1 SSPPRASSSLQWRF
15 VLLLRTVKSIC
26 LYSIFMLSCSY
37 AVNCLANLNRI
48 CHVCIRYKVS
58 TEALEQYIML
68 GMCFGS
74 SLGENVSA
82 ENLLSVCFFSRISKM
97 YVSFQEFQRY
107 RTMIARDFVLLH
119 DSAGDLLSCSYTVL
133 DKTNSID
140 GTVPEQVKFQSEVK
154 KLQQEQFRPAEQVSI
169 SSQEMLQYIAL
180 E

>member
-1 SSPPRASSSLQWRF
+1 
-15 VLLLRTVKSIC
+15 
-26 LYSIFMLSCSY
+26 MLSCSY

-68 GMCFGS
+68 VFWFKSWLKHFGGKS
-74 SLGENVSA
+74 PQGIEVYQKLVG
-82 ENLLSVCFFSRISKM
+82 SV
-97 YVSFQEFQRY
+97 YGWY
-107 RTMIARDFVLLH
+107 
-119 DSAGDLLSCSYTVL
+119 SAGDLLSCSYAVL

-140 GTVPEQVKFQSEVK
+140 GTVREEVMFQSEVK

-169 SSQEMLQYIAL
+169 SSQEMLQYIVL

>member
-1 SSPPRASSSLQWRF
+1 
-15 VLLLRTVKSIC
+15 
-26 LYSIFMLSCSY
+26 MLSCSY

-68 GMCFGS
+68 VFWFKSWLKHFGGKS
-74 SLGENVSA
+74 P
-82 ENLLSVCFFSRISKM
+82 
-97 YVSFQEFQRY
+97 Q
-107 RTMIARDFVLLH
+107 
-119 DSAGDLLSCSYTVL
+119 DSAGDLLSCSYAVL

-140 GTVPEQVKFQSEVK
+140 GTVREEVMFQSEVK

-169 SSQEMLQYIAL
+169 SSQEMLQYIVL

>member
-1 SSPPRASSSLQWRF
+1 
-15 VLLLRTVKSIC
+15 
-26 LYSIFMLSCSY
+26 MLSCSY

-68 GMCFGS
+68 GMLYSFLC
-74 SLGENVSA
+74 
-82 ENLLSVCFFSRISKM
+82 LSVFWFKSWLKRFGGKSPQGIEVYQKLVGSV
-97 YVSFQEFQRY
+97 YGWY
-107 RTMIARDFVLLH
+107 
-119 DSAGDLLSCSYTVL
+119 SAGDLLSCSYAVL

-140 GTVPEQVKFQSEVK
+140 GTVPEEVMFQSEVK

-169 SSQEMLQYIAL
+169 SSQEMLQYIVL

>member
-1 SSPPRASSSLQWRF
+1 
-15 VLLLRTVKSIC
+15 
-26 LYSIFMLSCSY
+26 MLSCSY

-68 GMCFGS
+68 VFWFKSWLKHFGGKS
-74 SLGENVSA
+74 PQGIEVYQKLVG
-82 ENLLSVCFFSRISKM
+82 SV
-97 YVSFQEFQRY
+97 Y
-107 RTMIARDFVLLH
+107 
-119 DSAGDLLSCSYTVL
+119 GWWDLLSCSYAVL

-140 GTVPEQVKFQSEVK
+140 GTVREEVMFQSEVK

-169 SSQEMLQYIAL
+169 SSQEMLQYIVL